1 MAVTSERTS
10 SVDDTDV
17 AIVGA
22 GPYGLSLA
30 AYLRQRGVSFRVFG
44 RPMEF
49 WFQIAQG
56 GSNRYLKSFGLGTP
70 IYVPQAGYSFV
81 EYCLRRNLESFEP
94 CSIEDFANYGI
105 WVQDHHIP
113 DVERVGV
120 VDISSMEGGF
130 HITLSNGD
138 ALSAKRVVV
147 ATGLTS
153 YARIPRELSNLPGH
167 LLSHSSQVSN
177 FERFIGLDVCV
188 VGAGQSALEAAV
200 LLHEA
205 GAHPRLLARSAKV
218 AWNKQLPPK
227 RTWWQRIRSPISGLG
242 AGPKGFLL
250 NRFPSALH
258 HVPETWRVW
267 FVARLLPPEGAWWL
281 RKRFEQNVP
290 VDLNCAVV
298 KARAHAGRVALL
310 IRGGMGEEREYIC
323 DHVIAGTGF
332 SVDVDRL
339 TFLNTDL
346 RASVKRIQRAPRLN
360 RNFESSAPGL
370 FFVGPAAALSFGPL
384 FRFVVGASFTA
395 RRLAGH
401 LSSTSRS
408 AG

>member
-1 MAVTSERTS
+1 MSVMSEARS
-10 SVDDTDV
+10 SIHDTDV

-30 AYLRQRGVSFRVFG
+30 AHLRHHGVDFKIFG
-44 RPMEF
+44 QPMDF
-49 WFQIAQG
+49 WFKIAQG
-56 GSNRYLKSFGLGTP
+56 GSDRYLKSFGLGTR

-81 EYCLRRNLESFEP
+81 EYCVRRNLENFEP
-94 CSIEDFANYGI
+94 CSIKDFANYGI
-105 WVQDHHIP
+105 WVQDQNIP

-120 VDISSMEGGF
+120 VDISRMEGGF
-130 HITLSNGD
+130 HIALSNGT
-138 ALSAKRVVV
+138 ALNAKRVVV

-153 YARIPRELSNLPGH
+153 YARIPLELGNLPGH

-177 FERFIGLDVCV
+177 FERFAGLDVCV
-188 VGAGQSALEAAV
+188 MGAGQSALEAAV

-205 GAHPRLLARSAKV
+205 GARPRLLARGAKV

-227 RTWWQRIRSPISGLG
+227 RTWWQRLRSPISALG

-250 NRFPSALH
+250 TRFPSALH
-258 HVPETWRVW
+258 HVPEPWRVW
-267 FVARLLPPEGAWWL
+267 FVARLLPAEGAWWL

-290 VDLNCAVV
+290 VDLNCALI
-298 KARAHAGRVALL
+298 KAREREGRVALV
-310 IRGGMGEEREYIC
+310 IRGGMGEEREYLY

-332 SVDVDRL
+332 SVNVDRL
-339 TFLNTDL
+339 TFLSTDL

-384 FRFVVGASFTA
+384 FRFVVGASYTA

-401 LSSTSRS
+401 LLSTSRS